1 MPRRSL
7 TLTKANR
14 LHTCKT
20 FHLLPH
26 QLLAAE
32 QVSLRNRLDD
42 ALDERTALLQKLE
55 VSEERQ
61 EFNHLLK
68 KELPKLDKLI
78 QRLTDE
84 LQRIS
89 SEYSKELKS
98 HLDSHNR
105 KWHPGPK
112 AD

>member
-1 MPRRSL
+1 MPRKPL
-7 TLTKANR
+7 TLTKATR

-42 ALDERTALLQKLE
+42 ALDERTALLLQLE
-55 VSEERQ
+55 KTEERQ
-61 EFNHLLK
+61 EFNHILK

-89 SEYSKELKS
+89 SDYSKELKT

-105 KWHPGPK
+105 KWNPGSTT
-112 AD
+112 D

>member
-1 MPRRSL
+1 MPRKSL

-14 LHTCKT
+14 LHTCKS

-42 ALDERTALLQKLE
+42 ALDERIALLQQLE
-55 VSEERQ
+55 ATEERQ

-68 KELPKLDKLI
+68 KELPKLDRLI

-89 SEYSKELKS
+89 SEYSKELQS

-105 KWHPGPK
+105 KWHPRPE